1 MVFKLHPWHQIAQS
15 IKYDNGKADEGAENY
30 VFEEETM
37 KLFHGM
43 LIFCITF
50 LKQWRNGLFMINV
63 NYFMTNFSNLI
74 PPENRRKPKVFW
86 CFQGV

>member
-43 LIFCITF
+43 LIFCTGFVSYIN
-50 LKQWRNGLFMINV
+50 KQKF
-63 NYFMTNFSNLI
+63 
-74 PPENRRKPKVFW
+74 NRLHF
-86 CFQGV
+86 

>member
-43 LIFCITF
+43 LIFCTDF
-50 LKQWRNGLFMINV
+50 VSYIN
-63 NYFMTNFSNLI
+63 
-74 PPENRRKPKVFW
+74 K
-86 CFQGV
+86 